1 MAANGN
7 TLLVYKGNSVIAGT
21 KSNEIQCGCETI
33 EVRSPTQGQW
43 RSFIA
48 GRKEWSV
55 NVSYLVAVASDV
67 EDNILTVGQT
77 YTLNMYDRTGWLIL
91 SGQAICT
98 TCKITATRGNLITG
112 SFVFKGNGALE

>member
-7 TLLVYKGNSVIAGT
+7 TLLVYLGSSAIAGT

-33 EVRSPTQGQW
+33 EVSSPTQGQW
-43 RSFIA
+43 RSFIV

-55 NVSYLVAVASDV
+55 NVSYLVAAATDV
-67 EDNILTVGQT
+67 GNNILRVGQT
-77 YTLNMYDRTGWLIL
+77 YTLRMYNRTGTLIL
-91 SGQAICT
+91 LGQAICT

-112 SFVFKGNGALE
+112 SFVFKGNGALG

>member
-7 TLLVYKGNSVIAGT
+7 TLLVYMGDSLIAGT

-33 EVRSPTQGQW
+33 EVSSPSQGQW

-48 GRKEWSV
+48 GRKDWSV
-55 NVSYLVAVASDV
+55 NVSYLVTAVSDV
-67 EDNILTVGQT
+67 ENNILTVGQT

-91 SGQAICT
+91 TGQAICT
-98 TCKITATRGNLITG
+98 TCKITATIRNLITG
-112 SFVFKGNGALE
+112 SFVFKGNGALG

>member
-7 TLLVYKGNSVIAGT
+7 TLLVYMGDSVIAGT

-33 EVRSPTQGQW
+33 EVSSPAQGQW

-48 GRKEWSV
+48 GRKDWSV
-55 NVSYLVAVASDV
+55 NVSYLVAAASDV

-77 YTLNMYDRTGWLIL
+77 YTLNMYDRTGWLTL

-98 TCKITATRGNLITG
+98 TCRITATRGNLISG
-112 SFVFKGNGALE
+112 SFVFKGTGALI

>member
-7 TLLVYKGNSVIAGT
+7 TLLVYRGDSVIAGT
-21 KSNEIQCGCETI
+21 KSNEIQCGCEMI
-33 EVRSPTQGQW
+33 EVSSPAQGQW

-77 YTLNMYDRTGWLIL
+77 YTLNMYDRTGWRIL
-91 SGQAICT
+91 SGEAICT
-98 TCKITATRGNLITG
+98 TCRITATRGNLISG
-112 SFVFKGNGALE
+112 SFVFRGTGALS